1 MNSMEYISVST
12 TCSLY
17 NMSAGKGVA
26 VFCAASESID
36 NLYVDAAYEVGAM
49 LGRVGASL
57 VYGGARFG
65 LMEATAKAA
74 KSAGAHII
82 GVVPDILVERN
93 RVSTLLDEH
102 IPCRNLS
109 ERKDIMLEK
118 SEILVALPGG
128 IGTLDEIFHVMA
140 AATIGYHSKRVVLY
154 NVNGFW
160 NSLSDMLDRF
170 NADGFIRGDIERFMA
185 MVDNIDDLEALI
197 SEATE

>member
-1 MNSMEYISVST
+1 
-12 TCSLY
+12 
-17 NMSAGKGVA
+17 
-26 VFCAASESID
+26 
-36 NLYVDAAYEVGAM
+36 
-49 LGRVGASL
+49 
-57 VYGGARFG
+57 
-65 LMEATAKAA
+65 MEATAKAT

-118 SEILVALPGG
+118 SEIVVALPGG

-160 NSLSDMLDRF
+160 DGLCSVLDNF
-170 NADGFIRGDIERFMA
+170 NAAGFIRGDFERFMVVA
-185 MVDNIDDLEALI
+185 NSVEELEQLIKEAIDE
-197 SEATE
+197 